1 MRHTFLLSLCL
12 MATAALASAGSI
24 TVSGDTSTSP
34 FTWDRPTEGAPPPL
48 VSVFGTNIP
57 YVSFG
62 FQVSTGGDYTFEVV
76 LPVFDSFLV
85 LFQDPFDP
93 LDPLTN
99 AIFAVDDG
107 PATATLT
114 AGIPYTLVV
123 TGYFDSDTGPF
134 DASITGPGDITTAQ
148 SAVPE
153 PGTWGVVLVGFALL
167 AARARARLKSA
178 TSGCES
184 AALATHP
191 APDSR
196 LPQSGNHTFPRK

>member
-1 MRHTFLLSLCL
+1 MHHTFLLTLCL
-12 MATAALASAGSI
+12 MATAALAPAGSI

-48 VSVFGTNIP
+48 VSVFGTNVP

-62 FQVSTGGDYTFEVV
+62 FQVSTGGDYAFEVV

-93 LDPLTN
+93 LDPLAN
-99 AIFAVDDG
+99 AVFAVDDG

-114 AGIPYTLVV
+114 AGSPYTLVV

-134 DASITGPGDITTAQ
+134 DASITGPGDITTSQ

-153 PGTWGVVLVGFALL
+153 PATWSVSLTGIALL
-167 AARARARLKSA
+167 L
-178 TSGCES
+178 
-184 AALATHP
+184 ALRRRRT
-191 APDSR
+191 
-196 LPQSGNHTFPRK
+196 